1 MQNNHQAL
9 IERIMSLPILQ
20 AEWVLWFLF
29 ALSAISVAIIVE
41 RSWFLVRRRVD
52 VDDVRARLGQVL
64 ISGAR
69 GDTIAW
75 LHTQDSLE
83 TNVLARGLAAA
94 EQGPDAVEELVRAAV
109 SRERQRYERSLT
121 VLAIVGSN
129 APFIGLFG
137 TVLGIIHAFQELAM
151 KTSSSGSSATIMSG
165 VSEALVATA
174 VGLLVAIP
182 AVSAFNFFKARV
194 RVRVE
199 GADQLVRTLLAEL
212 KSDGRDFAARQKAAA

>member
-1 MQNNHQAL
+1 MQDNHQAL
-9 IERIMSLPILQ
+9 VERLVSMPILQ
-20 AEWVLWFLF
+20 AEWVLWLLF
-29 ALSAISVAIIVE
+29 GLSALSLAIIVE
-41 RSWFLVRRRVD
+41 RSWFLLRRRTD
-52 VDDVRARLGQVL
+52 VDSVRARLGQVL
-64 ISGAR
+64 LSGAR
-69 GDTIAW
+69 EDVIAW
-75 LHTQDSLE
+75 LNTQDSLE

-137 TVLGIIHAFQELAM
+137 TVLGIIHAFQELAQ
-151 KTSSSGSSATIMSG
+151 KTSGAGSSATVMSG

-194 RVRVE
+194 KARVDR
-199 GADQLVRTLLAEL
+199 ADQLVRTLLAEL
-212 KSDGRDFAARQKAAA
+212 KSDGRDFSARQKAAA

>member
-1 MQNNHQAL
+1 MQDNHQAL
-9 IERIMSLPILQ
+9 VERIVSMPILQ
-20 AEWVLWFLF
+20 AEWVLWLLF
-29 ALSAISVAIIVE
+29 GLSALSVAIIVE
-41 RSWFLVRRRVD
+41 RTWFLLRRRAD
-52 VDDVRARLGQVL
+52 LDEARARLGQVL
-64 ISGAR
+64 ASGAR
-69 GDTIAW
+69 EDVVAW

-83 TNVLARGLAAA
+83 TNVLAQGLAAA

-137 TVLGIIHAFQELAM
+137 TVLGIIHAFQELAT
-151 KTSSSGSSATIMSG
+151 KTSGSGSSAAVMSG

-194 RVRVE
+194 KARVD

-212 KSDGRDFAARQKAAA
+212 KSDGRDLSARQKAA